1 MFHELKRRKFKTGV
15 QFGRPPVNW
24 YENPRLWI
32 LILVIFRAWKMTG
45 HGMIMYIAALGGIDT
60 TYYEA
65 ARIDGALCAFALLG
79 CSQGNSNAGSTDT
92 ARNSTETSG
101 ESSSKT
107 GTDSSLS
114 PITLKLWSCS
124 GKYSVQDDILAKF
137 CKKYKDQLNIEKI
150 EYNFV
155 SFGDYEDKMTS
166 LVAGGDDFD
175 GFFVADWMLYPKM
188 ANKGAFLPLNDLM
201 QQYALLA

>member
-1 MFHELKRRKFKTGV
+1 MADSEKLMNFLEENHLYDTKLIKNHSIRLANERSYFNLRE
-15 QFGRPPVNW
+15 VN
-24 YENPRLWI
+24 
-32 LILVIFRAWKMTG
+32 
-45 HGMIMYIAALGGIDT
+45 
-60 TYYEA
+60 
-65 ARIDGALCAFALLG
+65 
-79 CSQGNSNAGSTDT
+79 
-92 ARNSTETSG
+92 
-101 ESSSKT
+101 
-107 GTDSSLS
+107 
-114 PITLKLWSCS
+114 
-124 GKYSVQDDILAKF
+124 KF